1 MMFDW
6 LFIVP
11 PFTPSN
17 KCFYKYIVPCLTAR
31 VKDVAGL
38 RIIAYPACSCSL
50 KGSAAVSCPQQS
62 PCSVPLHRWAL
73 QSILYSRPDTRR
85 EAERPS
91 CFPYLTL
98 LSHFSEKQQRAAR
111 GLDVLPFGLSP
122 ALRANLARSDP
133 RSGCRAGEV
142 WAVLRQMDP
151 GAVIPLLLCCS
162 DGPDGRRQPPS

>member
-6 LFIVP
+6 RFILP
-11 PFTPSN
+11 PFTPPD
-17 KCFYKYIVPCLTAR
+17 KCFYKYIVACPAAR

-38 RIIAYPACSCSL
+38 RITAYPACSCSL
-50 KGSAAVSCPQQS
+50 KGSAAVSYPQQS

-73 QSILYSRPDTRR
+73 QHILYSRFDTRR
-85 EAERPS
+85 EAEEPS

-98 LSHFSEKQQRAAR
+98 LSHFSEKQQRAACV
-111 GLDVLPFGLSP
+111 LNALPFGLSP
-122 ALRANLARSDP
+122 ALRANLARSHP
-133 RSGCRAGEV
+133 RSGCRAGDV

-151 GAVIPLLLCCS
+151 GAVITLLLCCS

>member
-1 MMFDW
+1 MFDW
-6 LFIVP
+6 RFIIP
-11 PFTPSN
+11 PFTPPD
-17 KCFYKYIVPCLTAR
+17 KCFYKYIVACPAAS

-38 RIIAYPACSCSL
+38 RITAYLAFSCSL
-50 KGSAAVSCPQQS
+50 KESVAVSYPRQS
-62 PCSVPLHRWAL
+62 PCSALLHRWAV
-73 QSILYSRPDTRR
+73 QHILYSRFDTRR

-98 LSHFSEKQQRAAR
+98 LSQFSEKQQRAAR

-122 ALRANLARSDP
+122 ALRANLARSHP